1 MARHSTGYD
10 YVPDGG
16 RNAVIGEGELKF
28 AAAGLDHGH
37 IYAMAAGLENAGAEC
52 ALVWDPD
59 PAKVSAF
66 VAKFPNA
73 KPAGSLG
80 EILSD
85 PSIRLVANAGI
96 PARRF
101 GVGEAALK
109 AGKHFFV
116 DKPPFTTLGQLE
128 SAR

>member
-16 RNAVIGEGELKF
+16 RNAVIGKGDLKF

-59 PAKVSAF
+59 PAKVAAF
-66 VAKFPNA
+66 AARFPNA
-73 KPAGSLG
+73 RPAGSLG

-96 PARRF
+96 PARS
-101 GVGEAALK
+101 
-109 AGKHFFV
+109 
-116 DKPPFTTLGQLE
+116 
-128 SAR
+128 SAWGRRL